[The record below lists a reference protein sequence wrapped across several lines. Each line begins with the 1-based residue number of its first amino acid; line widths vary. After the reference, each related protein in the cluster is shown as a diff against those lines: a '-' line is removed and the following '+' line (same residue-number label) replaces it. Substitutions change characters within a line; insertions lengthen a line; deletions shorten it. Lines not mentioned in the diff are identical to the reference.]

1 MKRVNHLFC
10 TVLLLTGPILTTAGQ
25 EGEDE
30 GMADMFVHP
39 FLDHMALPDRPG
51 EMSLRVTPF
60 QQRVDF
66 LAERDMTLQIEA

>member
-1 MKRVNHLFC
+1 
-10 TVLLLTGPILTTAGQ
+10 
-25 EGEDE
+25 
-30 GMADMFVHP
+30 MADMFVHP
-39 FLDHMALPDRPG
+39 FLAHMALPDRPG